1 MVSRR
6 SLLPDLASY
15 SVVTK
20 FATKLVSRVC
30 LKSGKFLI
38 SPNLEY
44 WTLITLVDAFQGI
57 VGQIWG
63 VGHPRAPFRI
73 FSVQPGPKIR
83 VSSTGCRR
91 RGSEM
96 QCLREW
102 REWRDGC
109 HGSLLAWLTLSI
121 KTESFDR
128 KIRVVANRV
137 REP

>member
-1 MVSRR
+1 MSYGPYPILV
-6 SLLPDLASY
+6 PDSASY
-15 SVVTK
+15 RRDKICDKTN
-20 FATKLVSRVC
+20 FR